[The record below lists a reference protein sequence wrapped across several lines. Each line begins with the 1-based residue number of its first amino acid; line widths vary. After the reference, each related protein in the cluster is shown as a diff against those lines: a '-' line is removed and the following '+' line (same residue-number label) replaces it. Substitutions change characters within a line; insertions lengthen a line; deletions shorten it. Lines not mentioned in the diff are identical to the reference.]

1 MTRINRRSL
10 WTAFSSQSS
19 AQTLHFEPPPS
30 AREVVR
36 RRSFPNVPL
45 ITQDGRTV
53 HFYDDLIKD
62 QVVVL
67 NMMYADCSGI
77 CPTITSNLLKTK
89 ALLAAMVTANVRF
102 YSITLKPKEDTPEKL
117 REYAAMHNLPADWS
131 LLTGAP
137 DDVERLRHTLGYV
150 DLDPELDKDTSN
162 HSGLIRFGNEP
173 LALWSGCPGAA
184 APEWLAEEISHV
196 LPPAQLRRMG

>member
-1 MTRINRRSL
+1 MAHLTRRSL
-10 WTAFSSQSS
+10 WGAFGPQS
-19 AQTLHFEPPPS
+19 THPLPRFEPPPS

-45 ITQDGRTV
+45 VTQAGRTV
-53 HFYDDLIKD
+53 RFYDDLIKD
-62 QVVVL
+62 HIVVL

-89 ALLAAMVTANVRF
+89 TLLQAKIAADVRF
-102 YSITLKPKEDTPEKL
+102 YSITLKPTEDTPEKL
-117 REYAAMHNLPADWS
+117 REYAEMHRLPADWS

-137 DDVERLRHTLGYV
+137 ADVEQLRHTLGYV

-196 LPPAQLRRMG
+196 VPPQLIRRT